1 MTNITKNMKYAD
13 LLSILRNETPA
24 YGCSVDTLV
33 AFIEHEME
41 LTAKK
46 NSAPKKPSKA
56 QVEKRNA
63 NEELADKL
71 FTVLSNWGNAVT
83 VAEVKTLDN
92 AFCELSSPKVTA
104 LLKILM
110 AQNKVS
116 RDDSGRVAKYQAI
129 A

>member
-56 QVEKRNA
+56 QVEKQ
-63 NEELADKL
+63 EENKALAK
-71 FTVLSNWGNAVT
+71 VLYDVLAQHKGDVS
-83 VAEVKTLDN
+83 VAEIKKLDDQ
-92 AFCELSSPKVTA
+92 FVDLSSPKITA
-104 LLKILM
+104 LLKVLIDQNLM
-110 AQNKVS
+110 VK
-116 RDDSGRVAKYQAI
+116 DDSGRVARYQVLA
-129 A
+129 

>member
-13 LLSILRNETPA
+13 ILSILHGENPA
-24 YGCSVDTLV
+24 YGCSLETLT

-46 NSAPKKPSKA
+46 NAAPKKPSKA
-56 QVEKRNA
+56 QVEKRSA
-63 NEELADKL
+63 NEALADKL
-71 FTVLSNWGNAVT
+71 FDVMANWGNAVT
-83 VAEVKTLDN
+83 VAEIKTLDN
-92 AFCELSSPKVTA
+92 AYCEMSSPKITA

-110 AQNKVS
+110 EQNRVS
-116 RDDSGRVAKYQAI
+116 KDDSGKVAKYQAL